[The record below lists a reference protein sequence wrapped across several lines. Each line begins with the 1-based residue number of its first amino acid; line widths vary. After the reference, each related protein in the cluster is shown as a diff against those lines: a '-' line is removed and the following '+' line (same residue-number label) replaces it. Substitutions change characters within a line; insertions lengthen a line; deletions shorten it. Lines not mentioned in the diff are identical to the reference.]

1 MKLVIECPPL
11 PDFGARDVEV
21 VRAAFAGAEPCALGQ
36 AWCAELEPGFA
47 PGQVRAGWRR
57 DSLLVFAELT
67 DHDVHSAATGINQ
80 RTWEFGDTF
89 EMFLRPD
96 GQEEYFEFHVTPN
109 NYRLQLRFPSSEA
122 LRRAQAANAIDEFLL
137 PGEVFNLGLGWSPT
151 SRSGSFLRSYRPSRS
166 VVSPSCGPESAGIS
180 PSVVTITPVAGANQ

>member
-80 RTWEFGDTF
+80 RTWELGDTF

-151 SRSGSFLRSYRPSRS
+151 SRAPRDARPARGIRRRGGDRASRLLI
-166 VVSPSCGPESAGIS
+166 PLP
-180 PSVVTITPVAGANQ
+180 